1 MCGGWPTNTAKI
13 REISVLRIPAALDQ
27 IDITEGKRCAI

>member
-1 MCGGWPTNTAKI
+1 VWRLAYKYAKI

-27 IDITEGKRCAI
+27 IDITEGKRCVI